1 MFLDWV
7 DVFLTDD
14 ASADVI
20 NLWSRLTSARLWR
33 QWLTKWLLTDTSFKL
48 SVRSLR
54 NVSVL
59 GTQGLQDRHRERE
72 KKKLVD
78 TDSKGDRKIDR
89 KTARDGEELAGA

>member
-14 ASADVI
+14 ASADDI

-33 QWLTKWLLTDTSFKL
+33 RWLTKWLLTDTSFKL

-59 GTQGLQDRHRERE
+59 VPQGLQDTERE
-72 KKKLVD
+72 KKLVD
-78 TDSKGDRKIDR
+78 TDSKGDRNINR
-89 KTARDGEELAGA
+89 ETARDGEELAGA